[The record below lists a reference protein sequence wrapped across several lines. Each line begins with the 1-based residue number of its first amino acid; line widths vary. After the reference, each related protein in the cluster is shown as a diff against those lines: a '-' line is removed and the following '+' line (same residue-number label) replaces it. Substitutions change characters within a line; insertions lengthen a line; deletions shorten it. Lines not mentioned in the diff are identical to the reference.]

1 MRRRLAVLAAVLV
14 VLLVPACSRSDDSGT
29 TSGTT
34 VDAGAA
40 ATAVGGVAPKGF
52 DTAGVKIRDAGGAV
66 HSLCLWLADTT
77 AKREQGLM
85 SVTSLGGKDGMIF
98 TFDEDTDGQF
108 WMFQT
113 VMPLSIAF
121 FDQRGQLVSSTD
133 MAPCPGASNTCPSY
147 PADGPY
153 RDAIEVPAGGLE
165 GLGIG
170 PGSAIVERG
179 ECPA

>member
-1 MRRRLAVLAAVLV
+1 MRRRLAVVAAVLV
-14 VLLVPACSRSDDSGT
+14 VLALPACGGSDDSGA

-34 VDAGAA
+34 IELGPA
-40 ATAVGGVAPKGF
+40 ATAVGGVAPTGF
-52 DTAGVKIRDAGGAV
+52 DTVGLKIRDAGGSV

-98 TFDEDTDGQF
+98 TFDQDSNEQF

-121 FDQRGQLVSSTD
+121 FDQAGELVSSTD
-133 MAPCPGASNTCPSY
+133 MVPCPGASNTCPSY
-147 PADGPY
+147 PAAGPY
-153 RDAIEVPAGGLE
+153 RDAIEVPAGALGS
-165 GLGIG
+165 LGIG
-170 PGSAIVERG
+170 PESAIVARG
-179 ECPA
+179 QCPA